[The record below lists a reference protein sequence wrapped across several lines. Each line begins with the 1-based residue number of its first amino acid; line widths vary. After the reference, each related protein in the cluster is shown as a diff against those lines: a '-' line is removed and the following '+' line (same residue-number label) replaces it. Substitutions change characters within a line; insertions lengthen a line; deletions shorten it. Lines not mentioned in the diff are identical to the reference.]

1 MSERY
6 DLIFFELSSF
16 LSFSS
21 SSSIVVLRAKNQPN
35 SERHETYLLTYLKR
49 QVWVRLVLR
58 RCRELTDRLTSSP
71 LILDAAS
78 CRPLIII
85 ALIIINYHCQVVLA
99 SQPRR
104 LDRRMQPPFS

>member
-16 LSFSS
+16 LSFF

-35 SERHETYLLTYLKR
+35 PERHKTYLLTNLKR

-85 ALIIINYHCQVVLA
+85 NYHCQVVLA

>member
-35 SERHETYLLTYLKR
+35 SERHETYLLT
-49 QVWVRLVLR
+49 
-58 RCRELTDRLTSSP
+58 
-71 LILDAAS
+71 
-78 CRPLIII
+78 
-85 ALIIINYHCQVVLA
+85 
-99 SQPRR
+99 
-104 LDRRMQPPFS
+104 